1 VDGVADEA
9 ADDDDDSDDSDDDD
23 DDEGL
28 AFVGGTE
35 AIDGSLLQEV
45 P

>member
-23 DDEGL
+23 DEGL

-35 AIDGSLLQEV
+35 AIDGSRLQEV